1 MMLEE
6 AQATTSDVS
15 KRRVPWPLAGGLVA
29 LVARAR
35 WRVRDWLAR
44 GCDHSGIHHAATSG
58 CHVACDTHRTSAD
71 RGDGLRRSIRA
82 AAEDPPTRP
91 AVQPAT
97 R

>member
-15 KRRVPWPLAGGLVA
+15 KRRVPWPLAGGMVA

-35 WRVRDWLAR
+35 WRIRDWLAR

-71 RGDGLRRSIRA
+71 RGDGLR
-82 AAEDPPTRP
+82 
-91 AVQPAT
+91 
-97 R
+97 